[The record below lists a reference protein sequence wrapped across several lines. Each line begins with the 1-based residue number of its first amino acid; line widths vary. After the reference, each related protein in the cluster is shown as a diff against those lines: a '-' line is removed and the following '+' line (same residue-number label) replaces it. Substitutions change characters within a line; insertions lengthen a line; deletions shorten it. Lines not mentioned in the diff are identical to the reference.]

1 MTSTEAVG
9 EVQKLYTSK
18 LTLQE
23 RPREAA
29 TEVTKSIR
37 LKDIAVETQIQNAEN
52 LLDGTTNVY
61 LPRKQEFVLDW
72 VLQSLK
78 AIKKDA
84 Y

>member
-1 MTSTEAVG
+1 V
-9 EVQKLYTSK
+9 
-18 LTLQE
+18 
-23 RPREAA
+23 AA

-37 LKDIAVETQIQNAEN
+37 LKDVPVETQYENAKN
-52 LLDGTTNVY
+52 LFDGTTNVY

-84 Y
+84 W